1 MRLRHRLEGGPL
13 RPARAGGPDPT
24 LGRPLP
30 RGTTRSWRS
39 ECAILGPRCSTRDA
53 VALAPPTRR
62 RIVSEPAQSPDSV
75 DPSLEALVTQTL
87 GEVAAGRLAEL
98 APVLV
103 RDLADID
110 WRVAEVLGS
119 TYAQLTEAARYA
131 CSTGGKRV
139 RPLLMA
145 SAYRALGATST
156 QPIHSLAA
164 AFQLI
169 HTATLVHDDVIDH
182 AETRRGRAVDAPGLR
197 GAARDRRGGLPV
209 RSGLRARGRISP
221 GRSSCRLLASRAR
234 TSSRERSCRRRPV
247 PPVDRSFSLLPHH
260 RAKDRGDHRGGPRV
274 RIAEIGGATR
284 IGSIPCRVQARALG
298 MAFQS
303 GTTCSTVYGD
313 PICSE
318 SRSTA
323 TCGRATRPCS
333 RSKHTR
339 GSTLATRPV
348 RAPVPAP
355 SQRPSTSSGRWS

>member
-1 MRLRHRLEGGPL
+1 
-13 RPARAGGPDPT
+13 
-24 LGRPLP
+24 
-30 RGTTRSWRS
+30 
-39 ECAILGPRCSTRDA
+39 
-53 VALAPPTRR
+53 
-62 RIVSEPAQSPDSV
+62 VSEPARSPDSV

-182 AETRRGRAVDAPGLR
+182 AETRRGRPSMPRAFGVPLAIVAGDYLFVRAFEL
-197 GAARDRRGGLPV
+197 AAEYP
-209 RSGLRARGRISP
+209 RSIIMRCGESCADLVEGEVLQEASRYDLST
-221 GRSSCRLLASRAR
+221 GRSHYFRIIERKTAAIIAAALAS
-234 TSSRERSCRRRPV
+234 V
-247 PPVDRSFSLLPHH
+247 
-260 RAKDRGDHRGGPRV
+260 
-274 RIAEIGGATR
+274 AEIGGAD
-284 IGSIPCRVQARALG
+284 PPRVDALQGYGRALG
-298 MAFQS
+298 MAFQIRDDLLD
-303 GTTCSTVYGD
+303 VYGD
-313 PICSE
+313 PNLLGKPLYGDLREGNPTLLSLEAYARLDPRHQAEFEHLFQLHHKKAKHLLRLRELTQLTEAPQVVAREASE
-318 SRSTA
+318 WA
-323 TCGRATRPCS
+323 E
-333 RSKHTR
+333 R
-339 GSTLATRPV
+339 GMRCLEPLPASPYRTLLEQLARGAAE
-348 RAPVPAP
+348 R
-355 SQRPSTSSGRWS
+355 RF